1 MNNPNND
8 LFNTNYSFVKNNET
22 FNQKLF
28 DRNFLSS
35 QMAQKPN
42 FNPTYFNKQQD
53 DNKRNAETIFNKR
66 FTEMDVNNQP
76 QGGKMGYVDFTDSKP
91 QIKKKLNS
99 KTDFTG
105 NYKEHIHKTE
115 SADNLAYTRNSDRL
129 INNRSFLERKK
140 DKR

>member
-1 MNNPNND
+1 MDNPNTD
-8 LFNTNYSFVKNNET
+8 LFSTNYSFVKNNET

-35 QMAQKPN
+35 QMAQRPN
-42 FNPTYFNKQQD
+42 VNPTYFNKQQD
-53 DNKRNAETIFNKR
+53 DNKKNAEKIFNNR
-66 FTEMDVNNQP
+66 FMEMDVDNQP
-76 QGGKMGYVDFTDSKP
+76 HSGKMGYVDFTDSKP
-91 QIKKKLNS
+91 IIKKKINS
-99 KTDFTG
+99 ESLFTG
-105 NYKEHIHKTE
+105 NYNEHINKTE

>member
-42 FNPTYFNKQQD
+42 FNPTYFNTQKD

-66 FTEMDVNNQP
+66 FTEIDVNNQP

-99 KTDFTG
+99 KTTFTG
-105 NYKEHIHKTE
+105 NYKEHIMEQIIQVCKQV
-115 SADNLAYTRNSDRL
+115 N
-129 INNRSFLERKK
+129 II
-140 DKR
+140 